1 MDSVLLIV
9 YVASIIFAAVI
20 AWRRGRWVAVPLAVL
35 LPFIGFLFALC
46 LKTRCPFC
54 REYMYPGAKVCPKC
68 GRDLASGS
76 VKVQA

>member
-1 MDSVLLIV
+1 MQYFMPLLYAASVV
-9 YVASIIFAAVI
+9 GGFVI
-20 AWRRGRWVAVPLAVL
+20 AKRRGRWVAVPLAVF

-54 REYMYPGAKVCPKC
+54 REYMYPGAKVCPSC

-76 VKVQA
+76 VKVRA